1 MKRAT
6 FEEYQKEKEKTLYG
20 KEYEVYTDLKND
32 VIMKT
37 YSCHDGSAFY
47 ERMENRKMEFCSTD
61 HSESRIYVE
70 GWRNEK
76 KSKTLEEQ
84 LEILTCSLN
93 ATIDLYHETKQENL
107 KDVAIG
113 YILLAQNLG
122 IIDENTM
129 IDILDA
135 IKRW

>member
-1 MKRAT
+1 
-6 FEEYQKEKEKTLYG
+6 
-20 KEYEVYTDLKND
+20 
-32 VIMKT
+32 
-37 YSCHDGSAFY
+37 
-47 ERMENRKMEFCSTD
+47 MEFWSTD